1 MASEI
6 FGEKRSGSGSVKQGS
21 NNSLAFTST
30 VTFIVVTDSTSITRE
45 EVLLQTPG
53 LPTVGL
59 LYGPYQLVCTSKS
72 CTRSEVNPLYWDVVC
87 EFESNN
93 EDQEQDQNNPSDNPT
108 TWIPIFKVDSFIT
121 KEKVIT
127 EDRTTP
133 TPQKIANS
141 AGTAFET
148 PLTETKSLA
157 QFSFVQFEDPAQDLK
172 TLMDRNDCVNKT
184 TFAGRDARTLLLE
197 VTSAELGYYGGY
209 RAWRV
214 GYKVTYDPDTHDV
227 KMLDVGP
234 TNKFGRRCFDLD
246 GLTPII
252 GNLDGAGNQVAAGD
266 PPEELTFRIKREIE
280 FADFIR
286 S

>member
-133 TPQKIANS
+133 TPQKIANENNIAIKDS
-141 AGTAFET
+141 IFA
-148 PLTETKSLA
+148 
-157 QFSFVQFEDPAQDLK
+157 
-172 TLMDRNDCVNKT
+172 NDNEPHLREVMMSRSN
-184 TFAGRDARTLLLE
+184 FQLLRP
-197 VTSAELGYYGGY
+197 GMKGGGY
-209 RAWRV
+209 ASK
-214 GYKVTYDPDTHDV
+214 YTSK
-227 KMLDVGP
+227 
-234 TNKFGRRCFDLD
+234 
-246 GLTPII
+246 
-252 GNLDGAGNQVAAGD
+252 AGNTTD
-266 PPEELTFRIKREIE
+266 YDII
-280 FADFIR
+280 
-286 S
+286 